1 MSDSTLEMSHEELID
16 EYVGKKA
23 AYTTQEGFNIEV
35 TVENV
40 KKHFGRVDC
49 EVTPLHGTGKK
60 MITITKLLFA
70 GHPKTNGQ
78 VPAANTSEINW

>member
-1 MSDSTLEMSHEELID
+1 MPSATSEMSVEELID
-16 EYVGKKA
+16 EFVGKKA
-23 AYTTQEGFNIEV
+23 KYTTQEGFNIEV

-49 EVTPLHGTGKK
+49 EVTPLHGTGAKW
-60 MITITKLLFA
+60 ITNTKLLF

-78 VPAANTSEINW
+78 LPVTESDINW

>member
-40 KKHFGRVDC
+40 KKHFG
-49 EVTPLHGTGKK
+49 
-60 MITITKLLFA
+60 
-70 GHPKTNGQ
+70 
-78 VPAANTSEINW
+78 